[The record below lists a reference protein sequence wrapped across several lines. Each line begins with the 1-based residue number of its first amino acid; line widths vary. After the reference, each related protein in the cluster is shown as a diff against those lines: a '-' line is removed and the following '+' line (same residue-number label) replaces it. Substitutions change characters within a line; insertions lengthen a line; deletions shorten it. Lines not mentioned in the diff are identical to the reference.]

1 MDRKAG
7 SVDRHHGVMKNE
19 RACLT
24 GSGRRPV
31 SARLRAASAARP
43 ALCCRAL
50 LLSAGE
56 GFPTPPARNCG
67 VQKASGRKARRGRQ
81 CCPGTG
87 VCDGRCGPQVTGTR
101 GSVAAAA
108 RSDFTRETRELDES
122 PDPFSSLPSVL
133 CRMNPERHSALGR
146 RGSQNKGIACICKC
160 QGGGNPS
167 QTGIN
172 TKYGN

>member
-1 MDRKAG
+1 MDRH
-7 SVDRHHGVMKNE
+7 RGVMKNE

-81 CCPGTG
+81 GCPGTG

-146 RGSQNKGIACICKC
+146 RGSQSKGVACVCKC